1 MRPVL
6 VSVAALALALVS
18 AASAEAA
25 PPAALRIVEREPLT
39 FRGLHFKA
47 GERVRLVVTLKD
59 TTQVHKLHASAA
71 GTFMTTFA
79 DLVWQRR
86 QGNLSVRAT
95 GSRGSRVE
103 FTVLALHGT
112 QSPRA

>member
-6 VSVAALALALVS
+6 VSAAALALAVVS

-39 FRGLHFKA
+39 FRGVHFKA
-47 GERVRLVVTLKD
+47 GERVRLVVTVKH
-59 TTQVHKLHASAA
+59 TTRVHKLHASAA

-95 GSRGSRVE
+95 GSRGSRAE

>member
-6 VSVAALALALVS
+6 VSAAALALAFLS

-25 PPAALRIVEREPLT
+25 PAAALRIVERGPLT

-47 GERVRLVVTLKD
+47 GERVRLVVTLKR
-59 TTQVHKLHASAA
+59 TTRVHRLYASAA
-71 GTFMTTFA
+71 GTFVTTFA

-86 QGNLSVRAT
+86 DGNLTVHAT

-103 FTVLALHGT
+103 FTVLALHG
-112 QSPRA
+112 QRSPRA

>member
-6 VSVAALALALVS
+6 VSVAAIAFALAT
-18 AASAEAA
+18 AEGA
-25 PPAALRIVEREPLT
+25 PAAVLRIVEREPLT
-39 FRGLHFKA
+39 FKGLRFKA
-47 GERVRLVVTLKD
+47 GERVRLVVTLKR
-59 TTQVHKLHASAA
+59 TTRVHKLHASAA

-86 QGNLSVRAT
+86 DGNLTVRAT
-95 GSRGSRVE
+95 GSRGSHVE

>member
-6 VSVAALALALVS
+6 VSAAALVLAS
-18 AASAEAA
+18 AASAQTA
-25 PPAALRIVEREPLT
+25 PAAALRIVEREPLT
-39 FRGLHFKA
+39 FKGLHFQA
-47 GERVRLVVTLKD
+47 GERVRLVVTLKR
-59 TTQVHKLHASAA
+59 TTRVHKLHASAA
-71 GTFMTTFA
+71 GTFVTTFA

-86 QGNLSVRAT
+86 DGNLTVHAT
-95 GSRGSRVE
+95 GSRGSHVE

>member
-6 VSVAALALALVS
+6 VSAAALVLVS
-18 AASAEAA
+18 AASAQTA
-25 PPAALRIVEREPLT
+25 PVAALRIVEREPLT
-39 FRGLHFKA
+39 FKGLHFQA
-47 GERVRLVVTLKD
+47 GERVRLVVTLKRA
-59 TTQVHKLHASAA
+59 TRVHKLHASAA
-71 GTFMTTFA
+71 GTFVTTFA

-86 QGNLSVRAT
+86 DGNLTVHAT
-95 GSRGSRVE
+95 GSRGSHVE